1 MPYLSAS
8 AMVNE
13 EALYQVCVYLPF
25 TSTTTTTTRFN
36 LGTVYDSEMK
46 SAVTADSQ
54 IYERVV
60 RSGDVVV
67 AERMSHVLV
76 DATTLSTKYRMLFV
90 QQVRRE
96 TYSQPPAASVNTR
109 MITDDQ
115 GRI

>member
-1 MPYLSAS
+1 VSYLSAS
-8 AMVNE
+8 AVVIHYE
-13 EALYQVCVYLPF
+13 EALYQVCAPF
-25 TSTTTTTTRFN
+25 TSTATTTTRFN

-46 SAVTADSQ
+46 SAVAADSQ

-96 TYSQPPAASVNTR
+96 TYSQRPAASVNTR